1 MQPRKKTKNLFRLK
15 LSAKEVHFT
24 LEYHKEKLEE
34 DIVKNRQVDGCE
46 NMLQE
51 LKNLFNVEC
60 DKGQGFIELIYQKCG
75 VIDQDCL
82 KFIFHFLS
90 KLVNTLHFAVSDIE
104 EATIKERDIFL
115 TVSCSESNY
124 GQIRQVLNETVHFLP
139 LPNKEISDQFIE
151 DFLKLAMNVKLK
163 PLRHDDNSNLNE
175 SPINSNSNSNS
186 NSEID
191 FDLIDLCELSGSG
204 SSQWFAFNEIRGSS
218 SDEESINDSIF
229 EKKFL

>member
-1 MQPRKKTKNLFRLK
+1 MQPPKKTKNLFRLK
-15 LSAKEVHFT
+15 FSTKEVHFA
-24 LEYHKEKLEE
+24 LGYHKEKLEE
-34 DIVKNRQVDGCE
+34 DTVKNRKVDGCE

-90 KLVNTLHFAVSDIE
+90 KLVNALHFTVSDIE
-104 EATIKERDIFL
+104 EATTKERDIL
-115 TVSCSESNY
+115 ITVSCSGSNY
-124 GQIRQVLNETVHFLP
+124 DQICQVLNETVHFLP

-151 DFLKLAMNVKLK
+151 DFLKLAETVKLK
-163 PLRHDDNSNLNE
+163 PLRQDDNSNLNE

-186 NSEID
+186 EID
-191 FDLIDLCELSGSG
+191 FDLIDLCEPSGSG
-204 SSQWFAFNEIRGSS
+204 SSEWFAFNEIGGGS

-229 EKKFL
+229 EKNF